1 MKKQWIA
8 VLLILV
14 LAFGLAACTNA
25 GPGQILD
32 GDGMV
37 WYGVSGNL
45 LKLEGDQFSDGLLE
59 GVRIDWDGEVPAL
72 VLEEGQTEG
81 TFTSREYEAKDFT
94 QMVASWNASIPD
106 GCSVEILA
114 RAQLDGPDGEWTDW
128 LTWGEFAPYARRGS
142 VKGKKCD
149 TAYMDVDTFVLKD
162 QKTAWKF
169 QVKAVLR
176 RSEELQRGS
185 TLFAIDPDATPQ
197 LRRVTMTFAGGD
209 MRAVYAEKT
218 AETVPDKVLCP
229 APAISQGIRYSSI
242 ADSICS
248 PTTMTVMLL
257 SRETDPQLQ
266 RQTVL
271 LPEMYAL
278 LTKDDA
284 EDMFGNWSFTVSGA
298 GLYGYE
304 AYCQFASEEILVQE
318 LAKGHTC
325 GINVTYSNKKDDG
338 CPYLEGCA
346 GSTEGHL
353 IAIIGYEYED
363 GVQDADHL
371 YFYSSDSYSD
381 SDDTSYRRYQW
392 TELSRCW
399 PKRMAYIIPSMEK
412 EVVPAQQPIT
422 HIGAQL
428 VPLGNNEYQLACGLN
443 TDGTLEP
450 VDPYDFERG
459 AGFIAW
465 CADGVCTDNTG
476 GGIETESSIVY
487 EAPMQ
492 VYANNTFSYTK
503 MMAGGKIK
511 LDLAGISQRA
521 GERLGVDPGDV
532 WISIY
537 AISPYGYC
545 YSAGAKGTEPI
556 PTYVPGG
563 N

>member
-1 MKKQWIA
+1 MKKSRIA
-8 VLLILV
+8 FCLV
-14 LAFGLAACTNA
+14 LALLLGLSACTSA
-25 GPGQILD
+25 GPGQVLD

-37 WYGVSGNL
+37 WYGVQGNL
-45 LKLEGDQFSDGLLE
+45 LKLEADAFCDGTLE
-59 GVRIDWDGEVPAL
+59 GLEIVQDGEMKAL
-72 VLEEGQTEG
+72 ALADGVSEG
-81 TFTSREYEAKDFT
+81 TFTSHEYEAVDFT
-94 QMVASWNASIPD
+94 QMVASWNAQIPR
-106 GCSVEILA
+106 GTSVEIWA

-128 LTWGEFAPYARRGS
+128 LTWGKFTPYERRGS
-142 VKGKKCD
+142 VKDKKCD
-149 TAYMDVDTFVLKD
+149 AAYMDVDTFILKD
-162 QKTAWKF
+162 QKTAWKV

-176 RSEELQRGS
+176 RSEEIQTGNS
-185 TLFAIDPDATPQ
+185 IQVVDPAATPL

-209 MRAVYAEKT
+209 MRAAYAEEPV
-218 AETVPDKVLCP
+218 ETLPDKVLCP
-229 APAISQGIRYSSI
+229 APAISQGIRYGSI

-257 SRETDPQLQ
+257 SRETDPDLA
-266 RQTVL
+266 RYSVL
-271 LPEMYAL
+271 LPEMYAM

-304 AYCQFASEEILVQE
+304 AYCQFGSEEILMQE
-318 LAKGHTC
+318 LAQGRTC
-325 GINVTYSNKKDDG
+325 GINVTYSDRKNDS

-346 GSTEGHL
+346 GSTNGHL

-363 GVQDADHL
+363 GVRDEDHL

-381 SDDTSYRRYQW
+381 SDDTSYRRYKW
-392 TELSRCW
+392 TELSKCW
-399 PKRMAYIIPSMEK
+399 PKRMVYIIPSLER
-412 EVVPAQQPIT
+412 EVTPAHSPML
-422 HIGAQL
+422 HFGGQL
-428 VPLGNNEYQLACGLN
+428 DALGNNEYQLLGGLGA
-443 TDGTLEP
+443 DGKFEP
-450 VDPYDFERG
+450 VDPYDFERD
-459 AGFIAW
+459 AGFICW
-465 CADGVCTDNTG
+465 CVDGVCTDNTG
-476 GGIETESSIVY
+476 GGTETDSSIVY
-487 EAPMQ
+487 EKPMQ

-521 GERLGVDPGDV
+521 AEKLGVDPDDV
-532 WISIY
+532 WISVY